1 MAYEM
6 VIGLEVHAELSTET
20 KIFCG
25 CTTAF
30 GGAPNTHC
38 CPVCTGMP
46 GTLPVLNGQAVDN
59 AVKAGLA
66 LNCSISRFSKMDRKN
81 YFYPDLPKAYQISQY
96 DLPLCRGGWLDIE
109 TEAGGKRIR
118 IHRIH
123 LEEDAGKLLHDQWDS
138 GSLVDYNR
146 CGVPLIEIVTEPD
159 LRSAEEAKAFLEA
172 LKTILEYSRVSD
184 CKMQEGSLR
193 CDVNLS
199 VRPKGSEKLGTRTEM
214 KNLNSFRAACRA
226 IEYEAA
232 RQTVVL
238 EEGGTIAQ
246 ETRRWDDDKGR
257 SASMRSKE
265 EAQDYRYFPDPD
277 LVPIMLTEDYIE
289 AMRSVLPEMP
299 QVKERRYIEAYGLPA
314 YDAALIT
321 ASIHLAALF
330 EETVALG
337 GHPKTVSNWLMG
349 DVLRLVKDRG
359 TELDALRISG
369 KALKDLM
376 ALVADQTI
384 SISAA
389 KTIFEEIFDTG
400 KSPASI
406 VEEKGLRQISDEEAL
421 SAVIEKVLDGN
432 PRSVQDYR
440 TGKVKAKGFLVG
452 QVMRETKGKA
462 NPQMVNALLE
472 AALKQRL

>member
-1 MAYEM
+1 MEYEI

-96 DLPLCRGGWLDIE
+96 DLPLCRAGWLDIE

-214 KNLNSFRAACRA
+214 KNLNSFRAVHRA
-226 IEYEAA
+226 IAYEAA
-232 RQTVVL
+232 RQISVL
-238 EEGGTIAQ
+238 EEGGAIVQ
-246 ETRRWDDDKGR
+246 ETRRWDDDKGV
-257 SASMRSKE
+257 SLSMRSKE

-277 LVPIMLTEDYIE
+277 LVPIVLTGDHIE
-289 AMRSVLPEMP
+289 RMRSMLPEMP
-299 QVKERRYIEAYGLPA
+299 QDKRRRYREEYGLPA

-321 ASIHLAALF
+321 SSIHLAALF

-349 DVLRLVKDRG
+349 DVLRLIKDRG
-359 TELDALRISG
+359 VEWDALRISG
-369 KALKDLM
+369 KDVKELM
-376 ALVADQTI
+376 GLVADETV
-384 SISAA
+384 SISTA
-389 KTIFEEIFDTG
+389 KTIFEEMFDTG
-400 KSPASI
+400 KSPAII
-406 VEEKGLRQISDEEAL
+406 VKEKGLRQISDADAL
-421 SAVIEKVLDGN
+421 TAVIEKVLDGN

-440 TGKVKAKGFLVG
+440 AGKVKAIGFLVG
-452 QVMRETKGKA
+452 QAMRETRGKA
-462 NPQMVNALLE
+462 NPQMVNGLLE
-472 AALKQRL
+472 EALKKRL